1 MTNSPAATRR
11 RRSDR
16 RDRLVAAAT
25 RLLLEQ
31 GIERTTLADVAAAA
45 NVPSGNVY
53 YYFKTKDDLVAAVVS
68 SYIERAKAVLHEIDI
83 KYRTP
88 KARLKAL
95 VRQLTAH
102 GDQIAETG
110 CPVGT
115 LCSELGKRT
124 GIDLSQSELMKTPLD
139 WAEDQFRSLGRT
151 DARELSQQLMADYE
165 GSALLSNTLND
176 PSILH
181 AMARRLLAWI
191 ESM

>member
-1 MTNSPAATRR
+1 MTNSVAPTRR
-11 RRSDR
+11 RGSDK

-25 RLLLEQ
+25 QLLLEQ

-45 NVPSGNVY
+45 NVPVGNVY
-53 YYFKTKDDLVAAVVS
+53 YYFKTKDDLVAAVVTG
-68 SYIERAKAVLHEIDI
+68 YIERAKAVLHEIEI

-88 KARLKAL
+88 KARLRAL

-110 CPVGT
+110 CPV
-115 LCSELGKRT
+115 LCSELGKRA
-124 GIDLSQSELMKTPLD
+124 GIDLSQSELMKNPLV

-176 PSILH
+176 PSILR
-181 AMARRLLAWI
+181 AMSRRLLAWI

>member
-1 MTNSPAATRR
+1 MTNSVAPTRR
-11 RRSDR
+11 RGSDK

-25 RLLLEQ
+25 QLLLEQ

-45 NVPSGNVY
+45 NVPVGNVY
-53 YYFKTKDDLVAAVVS
+53 YYFKTKDDLIAAVVTG
-68 SYIERAKAVLHEIDI
+68 YIERAKAVLHEIEI

-88 KARLKAL
+88 KARLRAL

-115 LCSELGKRT
+115 LCSELGKRA
-124 GIDLSQSELMKTPLD
+124 GIDLSQSELMKNPLV

-176 PSILH
+176 PSILR
-181 AMARRLLAWI
+181 AMSRRLLAWI

>member
-1 MTNSPAATRR
+1 MTNSVAPTTRR
-11 RRSDR
+11 GSDK

-25 RLLLEQ
+25 QLLLEQ
-31 GIERTTLADVAAAA
+31 GIERTTLADIAAAA
-45 NVPSGNVY
+45 NVPVGNVY

-68 SYIERAKAVLHEIDI
+68 SYIERAKAVLHEIEI
-83 KYRTP
+83 KYRSP

-102 GDQIAETG
+102 GDQIAESG

-115 LCSELGKRT
+115 LCSELGKRAR
-124 GIDLSQSELMKTPLD
+124 IDLSQSELMKNPLD

-151 DARELSQQLMADYE
+151 DARELSHQLMADYE

-176 PSILH
+176 PSILT
-181 AMARRLLAWI
+181 AMSRRLLAWI

>member
-1 MTNSPAATRR
+1 MTNSVAPTRR
-11 RRSDR
+11 RGSDK

-25 RLLLEQ
+25 QLLLEQ

-45 NVPSGNVY
+45 NVPVGNVY
-53 YYFKTKDDLVAAVVS
+53 YYFKTKDDLVAAVVTG
-68 SYIERAKAVLHEIDI
+68 YIERAKAVLHEIEI

-88 KARLKAL
+88 KARLRAL

-115 LCSELGKRT
+115 LCSELGKRA
-124 GIDLSQSELMKTPLD
+124 GIDLSQSELMKNPLV

-165 GSALLSNTLND
+165 GSASSPT
-176 PSILH
+176 H
-181 AMARRLLAWI
+181 
-191 ESM
+191 